1 MNRPSITRQVNNLV
15 IGKSMNLDE
24 FKAHVL
30 ATRQASTM
38 QAMSA
43 LSATITP
50 STNESENK

>member
-1 MNRPSITRQVNNLV
+1 
-15 IGKSMNLDE
+15 MNLDE

-43 LSATITP
+43 LSATLTP
-50 STNESENK
+50 STTNESETN

>member
-1 MNRPSITRQVNNLV
+1 
-15 IGKSMNLDE
+15 MNLDE

-30 ATRQASTM
+30 ATRKASTM

-43 LSATITP
+43 LSATLTS